1 TIEAMMPSANLDIS
15 VVLIIIFVCALID
28 ILSPGVLAVTGYLL
42 LTQPKQLSS
51 RLIVF
56 LLVIQLGY
64 FIIGLLLYF
73 GGDSLLELIEDLSEF
88 DFINWFYIVA
98 GTLLVLVS
106 FIKPKE
112 STKERRSEERRVG
125 K

>member
-1 TIEAMMPSANLDIS
+1 TVYFFLKRSDYLLFETIEAMMPSANLDIS

-98 GTLLVLVS
+98 GKIGRAHV
-106 FIKPKE
+106 
-112 STKERRSEERRVG
+112 
-125 K
+125 